1 MKKLIA
7 VFGLAALAACGGGDA
22 AEGGEGATVDSTVST
37 VPGTDTVSAPVVVPT
52 QDTVVQTTTTTTDTV
67 AGQAPAGAAT
77 TAPVVATDTAAKM

>member
-37 VPGTDTVSAPVVVPT
+37 VPGTDTVSAPMVVPT
-52 QDTVVQTTTTTTDTV
+52 QDTVVQTTTTQVDTV
-67 AGQAPAGAAT
+67 AGQAPAGAAVPAT
-77 TAPVVATDTAAKM
+77 TTTDTAAKM

>member
-37 VPGTDTVSAPVVVPT
+37 VPGTDTVSAPMVVPT
-52 QDTVVQTTTTTTDTV
+52 QDTVVQTTTTQTDTV
-67 AGQAPAGAAT
+67 AGQAAAGATAPAAT
-77 TAPVVATDTAAKM
+77 TTTDTAAKM